1 MRVGI
6 LHSLS
11 GSMALSE
18 APLQD
23 AALMAIDEI
32 NQGGGVLGTVIEPI
46 VADGA
51 STPTRFAEK
60 ATALICQDHVVTLFG
75 CWTSASRKAVLPIVA
90 AHNTLLWYPLQYEG
104 LEQSPH
110 IFYTGS
116 CLNQQVEPA
125 VNWLLQHQGQRL
137 YLVGSDYNFP
147 RTANKLIRAQLSLVG
162 GTVVGEDYVSM
173 EAEDFR
179 AIIDQIQATQPDA
192 VFNTLNGSSNL
203 HFYRQYQAAGI
214 TPAQIPIMAVSVA
227 EGEVQRIGPAATGH
241 YASWSYFQSVDL
253 PANQRFVQNF
263 QARYGGDRVT
273 SDPIEAA
280 YFQVYLWKQA
290 VEAAGSFA
298 GDRVRQA
305 AYGQSFEAPGGLI
318 TLGANHHVAKP
329 CRIGKTLPSGQF
341 DIVFDTETLL
351 PPLPWL
357 GVETA
362 GFDHAPVVVQI
373 LSEVSQWIQ
382 KAQDLET
389 TLQQLQQEI
398 SERQRTEA
406 ILKERDAQLARTQA
420 EIDLTRRLQTLLL
433 PKDEELQQVVGL
445 DIEGLMTPADRV
457 GGDYYDVLCQGDLI
471 YIGIGDVT
479 GHSLESGMIM
489 LMVQT
494 AVRTLVAQ
502 GETDVVALLNVINQT
517 VYANVRR
524 MASHH
529 NMTLMLL
536 TYQDGQLTLGG
547 QHETLILIRQGG
559 ALEQI
564 DTFELGFPLGLEPD
578 ISAFAAKIQLQLEP
592 GDAIV
597 LYTDGISE
605 AMDQAKQQYGLDRL
619 CAVIQ
624 AHHQGTAGQIRA
636 AILADLQRHMG
647 AQPLQDDIALLIVK
661 RC

>member
-1 MRVGI
+1 
-6 LHSLS
+6 
-11 GSMALSE
+11 
-18 APLQD
+18 
-23 AALMAIDEI
+23 
-32 NQGGGVLGTVIEPI
+32 
-46 VADGA
+46 
-51 STPTRFAEK
+51 
-60 ATALICQDHVVTLFG
+60 
-75 CWTSASRKAVLPIVA
+75 
-90 AHNTLLWYPLQYEG
+90 
-104 LEQSPH
+104 
-110 IFYTGS
+110 
-116 CLNQQVEPA
+116 
-125 VNWLLQHQGQRL
+125 
-137 YLVGSDYNFP
+137 
-147 RTANKLIRAQLSLVG
+147 
-162 GTVVGEDYVSM
+162 
-173 EAEDFR
+173 
-179 AIIDQIQATQPDA
+179 
-192 VFNTLNGSSNL
+192 
-203 HFYRQYQAAGI
+203 
-214 TPAQIPIMAVSVA
+214 
-227 EGEVQRIGPAATGH
+227 
-241 YASWSYFQSVDL
+241 
-253 PANQRFVQNF
+253 
-263 QARYGGDRVT
+263 
-273 SDPIEAA
+273 
-280 YFQVYLWKQA
+280 
-290 VEAAGSFA
+290 
-298 GDRVRQA
+298 
-305 AYGQSFEAPGGLI
+305 
-318 TLGANHHVAKP
+318 
-329 CRIGKTLPSGQF
+329 
-341 DIVFDTETLL
+341 
-351 PPLPWL
+351 
-357 GVETA
+357 
-362 GFDHAPVVVQI
+362 
-373 LSEVSQWIQ
+373 
-382 KAQDLET
+382 
-389 TLQQLQQEI
+389 
-398 SERQRTEA
+398 
-406 ILKERDAQLARTQA
+406 LARTQA

-445 DIEGLMTPADRV
+445 DIAGLMTPADRV

-536 TYQDGQLTLGG
+536 TYQGGQLTLGG

-647 AQPLQDDIALLIVK
+647 SQPLQDDIALLIVK